1 MQLAWLS
8 EIRGQYEPGPDSL
21 CFVTTHSCIM
31 NKWLKRALAALLV
44 VLLASGIW
52 RALAQRD
59 AQQQALAS
67 QAALRSHRMVE
78 LTSTDLVLV
87 KRVEL
92 TQGIAIS
99 GSIKAV
105 NSAIVKAR
113 VPGEL
118 QGLTVREGQ
127 SVVAGQIIA
136 RIEASEI
143 QSRLK
148 QAQQLSQA
156 AKAQVDIA
164 QRSFDNNQSLV
175 KQGFISSTALDAS
188 LASLAAARANYQ
200 AAQAA
205 TEVAAKS
212 MQDAL
217 LRAPISGLVSQRLAQ
232 NGEHVAPEA
241 RIIEIVDLSQLEL
254 EASVSADEAVAVR
267 VGQSAQL
274 KVEGSAQPVAARV
287 VRSNP
292 STVAGSRAVIIY
304 LALAN
309 SDNLR
314 QGLFAQGTLA
324 TGQLQSLALP
334 ASAVRSDKPQPYVQ
348 LVKDGKVVHHSINAD
363 ARGEF
368 NGQAM
373 VAVSGLSENTQAIA
387 GSVGALLEG
396 SSVKLSADA
405 SK

>member
-1 MQLAWLS
+1 MK
-8 EIRGQYEPGPDSL
+8 
-21 CFVTTHSCIM
+21 
-31 NKWLKRALAALLV
+31 NWLKWALAALLLI
-44 VLLASGIW
+44 LLASGIW
-52 RALAQRD
+52 RALAQRN
-59 AQQQALAS
+59 AQQQALAG
-67 QAALRSHRMVE
+67 QAVLRARSVVE
-78 LTSTDLVLV
+78 LSSADLVPV

-99 GSIKAV
+99 GSLKAV
-105 NSAIVKAR
+105 NTALVKAR
-113 VPGEL
+113 LPGEL

-127 SVVAGQIIA
+127 PVVAGQIIA
-136 RIEASEI
+136 RVEASEI
-143 QSRLK
+143 ESRLK

-164 QRSFDNNQSLV
+164 QRSYDNNQSLV
-175 KQGFISSTALDAS
+175 RQGFISSTALDAS
-188 LASLAAARANYQ
+188 LASLAAAQANYQ

-217 LRAPISGLVSQRLAQ
+217 LRAPISGFVSQRLAQ
-232 NGEHVAPEA
+232 NGEHVATEA
-241 RIIEIVDLSQLEL
+241 RILEIVDLKQLEL
-254 EASVSADEAVAVR
+254 EASIGADESLSVQL
-267 VGQSAQL
+267 GQSAQL
-274 KVEGSAQPVAARV
+274 RVEGSTQPVAARV
-287 VRSNP
+287 VRINP
-292 STVAGSRAVIIY
+292 STVPGSRAVMLY

-309 SDNLR
+309 SAGLR
-314 QGLFAQGTLA
+314 QGLFAQGTLT
-324 TGQLQSLALP
+324 TGQLQALALP

-348 LVKDGKVVHHSINAD
+348 LIRDGKVVHQTIDAS

-373 VAVSGLSENTQAIA
+373 VAVKSLSENAQAIA

-396 SSVKLSADA
+396 SSVKLNAGG